1 MPSTP
6 PTASFASTLTFPPS
20 HLPKI
25 TVGVPGSGRGMRG
38 EAGGELYVV
47 VFILLYE
54 FDSASPLSTDSL
66 LYLLFLFLVV
76 WGFFLFF

>member
-1 MPSTP
+1 
-6 PTASFASTLTFPPS
+6 
-20 HLPKI
+20 
-25 TVGVPGSGRGMRG
+25 MRG

-76 WGFFLFF
+76 WGFFLLFF